1 MWTVAGIPDGDKT
14 LKDSFVHT
22 KIDPKANLEKRQTI
36 IDLWKRLFLLG
47 TLRGRLGPGQRRWE
61 KLSVALKRG
70 WMDKAH
76 EEYGQWSALW
86 WEHWSA
92 GDH

>member
-1 MWTVAGIPDGDKT
+1 METRPEKT
-14 LKDSFVHT
+14 LCPHQDT
-22 KIDPKANLEKRQTI
+22 DPKANLEKRQTI
-36 IDLWKRLFLLG
+36 IDLWKRLFFG

-61 KLSVALKRG
+61 KLAWALKRG

-76 EEYGQWSALW
+76 EEVRPVVSSLVGTL
-86 WEHWSA
+86 SA